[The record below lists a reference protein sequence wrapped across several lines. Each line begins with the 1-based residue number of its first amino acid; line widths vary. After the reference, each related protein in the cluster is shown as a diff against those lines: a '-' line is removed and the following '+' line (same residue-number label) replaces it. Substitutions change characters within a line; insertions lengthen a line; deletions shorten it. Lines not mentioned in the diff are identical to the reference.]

1 MISPVTA
8 QLHRAKGRGSK
19 AGAGAGT
26 SPASWDGEVVISS
39 NQAVLRP
46 LRLSDLKIKDVWGLV
61 NTESQ
66 GVPSSSPDL
75 SPGGHWMWPQVSTR
89 TPDPPPAPG
98 LASLAPQLAAAVPVL
113 GARGGGEQG
122 FLINFWELELF
133 STSRILFMCMRRRL
147 IMRNILIEVSQLLN
161 TVDMY
166 QLHHSPN
173 LYQCVSNNQLA
184 SH

>member
-1 MISPVTA
+1 VGGGAS
-8 QLHRAKGRGSK
+8 SK
-19 AGAGAGT
+19 AP
-26 SPASWDGEVVISS
+26 SPCYICSEEGSE
-39 NQAVLRP
+39 
-46 LRLSDLKIKDVWGLV
+46 
-61 NTESQ
+61 
-66 GVPSSSPDL
+66 
-75 SPGGHWMWPQVSTR
+75 GGKW
-89 TPDPPPAPG
+89 
-98 LASLAPQLAAAVPVL
+98 
-113 GARGGGEQG
+113 G

-133 STSRILFMCMRRRL
+133 SVSRILFMCTRCRL

>member
-1 MISPVTA
+1 MDILRLGCPKSPLALRPKNNNDV
-8 QLHRAKGRGSK
+8 RGSLNIEPGK
-19 AGAGAGT
+19 PKQ
-26 SPASWDGEVVISS
+26 S
-39 NQAVLRP
+39 RP
-46 LRLSDLKIKDVWGLV
+46 LLWRTLDVATGLRGGPGAQTWAV
-61 NTESQ
+61 GRAAKPHP
-66 GVPSSSPDL
+66 GVTS
-75 SPGGHWMWPQVSTR
+75 
-89 TPDPPPAPG
+89 
-98 LASLAPQLAAAVPVL
+98 AARR
-113 GARGGGEQG
+113 GARGGKWG

-133 STSRILFMCMRRRL
+133 SASRILFMCMRCRL